1 MSQTRPTKAE
11 IDTYAGHYV
20 LYGEQSNAWR
30 ATFPNSKSNAHTT
43 HTKASKFHAL
53 AEVQARIG
61 ELKAHVRKVAE
72 EEFKIDA
79 AWVLKSAKRIF
90 DRCMQDEPVYDRS
103 GERVF
108 VETPEGEAAAA
119 YTFEHAGAN
128 KALDTIGKHIDV
140 QAFNENLSIKTGSE
154 VTPWGE
160 VKASVD
166 KLKD

>member
-1 MSQTRPTKAE
+1 MSQSRPTKAE

-53 AEVQARIG
+53 AEVQARTG
-61 ELKAHVRKVAE
+61 ELKEQVRLLAE
-72 EEFKIDA
+72 KDFKIDA
-79 AWVLKSAKRIF
+79 AWVLKSAKLVF
-90 DRCMQDEPVYDRS
+90 DRCMQNEPVMVQGEPS
-103 GERVF
+103 GEYKF
-108 VETPEGEAAAA
+108 EA
-119 YTFEHAGAN
+119 AGAN

-140 QAFNENLSIKTGSE
+140 QAFNENISLKNASE
-154 VTPWGE
+154 LTPWSS

-166 KLKD
+166 KLKSD

>member
-1 MSQTRPTKAE
+1 MSQSRPTKAE
-11 IDTYAGHYV
+11 VDTYAGHYV

-61 ELKAHVRKVAE
+61 ELKEQVRLLAE
-72 EEFKIDA
+72 KDFKIDA
-79 AWVLKSAKRIF
+79 AWVLRSAKRVY
-90 DRCMQDEPVYDRS
+90 DRCMQDEPVMVQGEPS
-103 GERVF
+103 GEYKF
-108 VETPEGEAAAA
+108 EA
-119 YTFEHAGAN
+119 AGAN

-140 QAFNENLSIKTGSE
+140 QAFNENLSITKGAE
-154 VTPWGE
+154 ITPWGE
-160 VKASVD
+160 IKASVD